1 MSLLEA
7 KNIKKIYKT
16 RFGGAS
22 VEALKN
28 VSFTVEKGEYVAIM
42 GESGSGKT
50 TLLNILAALD
60 KATEGTVIL
69 ASAQRQ
75 GRGRMGRQFFSPKD
89 SGLYMSIL
97 LRPTTT
103 TAPLYITTAA
113 AVAVS
118 EAIEEVAG
126 VPSSIKWVNDVYCRG
141 KKVCGILTEGVITD
155 KLQYAVLGI
164 GINVLPPADGF
175 PCEIESRAGAV
186 FDEKTPPP
194 AHPREELAAAIIT
207 RFWGYYKALSAK
219 TFLTSYRKRD
229 LLKGRTVEVLD
240 INGTVRE
247 DLGLTSITYTSSS
260 LSTMNWML

>member
-1 MSLLEA
+1 MLLSDSVLKKRLGDTFSLQLYREVDSTNTLA
-7 KNIKKIYKT
+7 
-16 RFGGAS
+16 REQA
-22 VEALKN
+22 AA
-28 VSFTVEKGEYVAIM
+28 GEP
-42 GESGSGKT
+42 
-50 TLLNILAALD
+50 
-60 KATEGTVIL
+60 EGTVIL

-240 INGTVRE
+240 INGTVIE
-247 DLGLTSITYTSSS
+247 EVTAQGITDTFELLVSDRHGNTKALSSGEVS
-260 LSTMNWML
+260 LRL